1 MLRSDVCINVAF
13 AFGDV
18 WAVGAMELRG
28 NATLETQVALHAVEV
43 RVVAQ
48 APRTLVAG
56 GCWGQHNCQTET
68 EIDKRII
75 IYINLFINKKGSR
88 RLG

>member
-28 NATLETQVALHAVEV
+28 NSTLKTQVALHAVEV

-56 GCWGQHNCQTET
+56 GCWGQHNCQTEP
-68 EIDKRII
+68 EINKRISYTL
-75 IYINLFINKKGSR
+75 IYLLIKKVPEE
-88 RLG
+88 